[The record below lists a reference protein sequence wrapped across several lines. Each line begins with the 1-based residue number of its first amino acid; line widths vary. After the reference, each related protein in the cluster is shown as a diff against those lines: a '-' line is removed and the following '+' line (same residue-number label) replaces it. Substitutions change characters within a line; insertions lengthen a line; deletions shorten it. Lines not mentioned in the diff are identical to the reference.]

1 MHYRYLEHEDGGQKL
16 GIEKNGGTFER
27 GNGPARCCG
36 TMDGWVDY

>member
-1 MHYRYLEHEDGGQKL
+1 MHYRCSEYEDGGDEL
-16 GIEKNGGTFER
+16 GIEKNGGTFEG